1 MFCNVRNDQRIAR
14 EEIFGP
20 VVSVIPFKDEDEAVR
35 IANDSTYGLGGAI
48 YARDTSRAI
57 ALAKRIRTGVVWI
70 NNGINML
77 DGPFGG
83 FKESGIGREG
93 GRWGMEEYTEVQQ
106 ITWRA

>member
-1 MFCNVRNDQRIAR
+1 MRNHIRIAR

-20 VVSVIPFKDEDEAVR
+20 VVSVIPFADDEEAIR

-48 YARDTSRAI
+48 YARDTTRAVEM
-57 ALAKRIRTGVVWI
+57 AKRIRTGAINI
-70 NNGINML
+70 NNALNIQNL
-77 DGPFGG
+77 PFGG

-93 GRWGMEEYTEVQQ
+93 GRWSMEEYTEVQQ